1 MSGIVF
7 CPYNQNG
14 CLGVN
19 KPIILPTIQCAGDR
33 QIDSWFL
40 TPSQPWRLYQGELCA
55 WEKAKSIWG
64 IKSASH
70 LSPNLLPPTQC
81 VWEIQPDLMYK
92 ISEPFKP
99 ESPTYHS
106 VCRGGKQPNSMYKI
120 SKPCKPK
127 SPTYHLVCREKKQ
140 LNLMYEIS
148 GPCKPESWI
157 WSFYPPVYLLDKTFL
172 EGQFLS
178 DAFELEPVVLCSG
191 FINCS

>member
-106 VCRGGKQPNSMYKI
+106 VCRGENNLT
-120 SKPCKPK
+120 PCIK
-127 SPTYHLVCREKKQ
+127 SANHVN
-140 LNLMYEIS
+140 LNLLPTIWCAGRKNNSIWCMKS
-148 GPCKPESWI
+148 VGHVNRNPE
-157 WSFYPPVYLLDKTFL
+157 
-172 EGQFLS
+172 
-178 DAFELEPVVLCSG
+178 FEVFTHPFTCWTKY
-191 FINCS
+191 F